1 MKTITAKELLALSR
15 IEKLRETTSALWR
28 KLHTNDAI
36 SNEYFDDVDGSVY
49 AVAYELLED
58 IVSVS
63 DDAEE
68 EVMAEFNAY
77 MANYD
82 DTNDK
87 LPELVIKWKE
97 MGWVK

>member
-15 IEKLRETTSALWR
+15 IEKLRETTSALWC

-36 SNEYFDDVDGSVY
+36 SNEYFDDIDGSVY

-68 EVMAEFNAY
+68 EVMAGFNAY

-82 DTNDK
+82 DANDE
-87 LPELVIKWKE
+87 LPELIIKWKE
-97 MGWVK
+97 MGWVE